1 MPDSTQGP
9 GRGTLRRIP
18 KQERSRERIDEILKV
33 SMELIGRKGIDA
45 VTMKEIAAL
54 SGGPIA
60 SVYQYFPN
68 KSAIIAMLYEKYAE
82 EVLGFV
88 NECVADLQT
97 EQDAFGAIDKL
108 IDLYYANVRNN
119 PPVQDLINAIQA
131 DKALAD
137 MDIAES
143 RVHSRIFADAT
154 GAFVPDNL
162 RERYVR
168 LVFMM
173 FHLAASAVRL
183 ALLVPEQEAEGII
196 ENFKASAK
204 IQLGQFMKGNYP
216 SF

>member
-1 MPDSTQGP
+1 
-9 GRGTLRRIP
+9 
-18 KQERSRERIDEILKV
+18 
-33 SMELIGRKGIDA
+33 MELIGRKGIDA

-183 ALLVPEQEAEGII
+183 SLLVPEQEAEGII